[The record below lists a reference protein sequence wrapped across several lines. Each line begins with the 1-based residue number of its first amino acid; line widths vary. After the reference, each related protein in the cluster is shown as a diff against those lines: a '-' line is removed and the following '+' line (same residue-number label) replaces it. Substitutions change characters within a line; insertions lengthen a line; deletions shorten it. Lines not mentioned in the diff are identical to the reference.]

1 MNLFLDIITTSQGAQ
16 KVEIAN
22 LMQLDSAADMP
33 GRNRI
38 KRWKHLPSSPE
49 LHS

>member
-1 MNLFLDIITTSQGAQ
+1 MTLFFDLVTTSQGAQ

-33 GRNRI
+33 GRNRV
-38 KRWKHLPSSPE
+38 KK
-49 LHS
+49 